1 MLVYKYLPEYNLFIG
16 KNGKVFSPIRNK
28 FIKLHKTR
36 DGYLRFNIGRKPN
49 YYSFL
54 LHRLLAQTFIENPDN
69 KAEVGHINQDRL
81 DNRIE
86 NLRWVTHKENC
97 NNRSYKLGVT
107 VCEHLITGGTIIYD
121 SLNQVP
127 NVAKSGL
134 ANKIKETNQYRGSV
148 IYKNRV
154 FEFERN
160 EI

>member
-28 FIKLHKTR
+28 FIKLHI
-36 DGYLRFNIGRKPN
+36 DECGYLRFILGRKPN
-49 YYSFL
+49 YCQIL
-54 LHRLLAQTFIENPDN
+54 LHRLIAQAFVPNPDN
-69 KAEVGHINQDRL
+69 KPEVDHINRNTL
-81 DNRIE
+81 DNRVE

-97 NNRSYKLGVT
+97 NNRSYKLGIK
-107 VCEHLITGGTIIYD
+107 VCEHLITGGTIIYN

-127 NVAKSGL
+127 DVAKSGI
-134 ANKIKETNQYRGSV
+134 AKKIKDTKHYRGTV